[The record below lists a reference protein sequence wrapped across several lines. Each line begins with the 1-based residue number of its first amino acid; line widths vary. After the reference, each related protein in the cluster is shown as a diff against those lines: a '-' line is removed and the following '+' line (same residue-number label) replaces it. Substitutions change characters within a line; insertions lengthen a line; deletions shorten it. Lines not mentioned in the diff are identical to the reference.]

1 MVDCK
6 TGGHSFTLSRQM
18 KGCHCLLIA
27 CCNVFVLQHTVM
39 EEVSTSVLATDAQ
52 IREMD
57 ACLQRLK
64 EHEREMKNSLM
75 SQFIAMNERIG
86 HDTSNLWKTTVQVS
100 FAFGSFR
107 LLTDSF
113 LCEWH
118 LFTTCPVPQPKLT
131 STLFSC
137 SYYWSRSCSH
147 FCFLW
152 IDFSR

>member
-1 MVDCK
+1 
-6 TGGHSFTLSRQM
+6 M

-39 EEVSTSVLATDAQ
+39 EEVSTSGLATDAQ

-86 HDTSNLWKTTVQVS
+86 RDTSNL
-100 FAFGSFR
+100 
-107 LLTDSF
+107 
-113 LCEWH
+113 
-118 LFTTCPVPQPKLT
+118 
-131 STLFSC
+131 
-137 SYYWSRSCSH
+137 
-147 FCFLW
+147 
-152 IDFSR
+152 